1 MVPVRRRPQCE
12 GPHSGRGFFRAG
24 RSCLDER
31 EGEPAGLSAPVRFR
45 AGGRA
50 AGMNR
55 RSICVAMSVRKRT
68 VNGQWGGGMHDSS
81 RHRAAAPTRHRVE
94 AGRSPGWGYQR
105 RPSCHSLT
113 SLILRLLRRVPAR
126 PSAVRAANRCGS
138 SASSPTCATPI
149 STSAI
154 TFASAARATTS
165 SWLDRSRGPH
175 GDQSRECLAG
185 GCPIRA
191 ASAARGDAER
201 ARFLQQSAGRVD
213 RARERVCAAGRRCG
227 DDGRNRQTCTNSAA
241 RKPEH
246 SRP

>member
-1 MVPVRRRPQCE
+1 
-12 GPHSGRGFFRAG
+12 
-24 RSCLDER
+24 
-31 EGEPAGLSAPVRFR
+31 
-45 AGGRA
+45 
-50 AGMNR
+50 MNR

-68 VNGQWGGGMHDSS
+68 VNGQWGEALHDSS

-138 SASSPTCATPI
+138 SASRPTSATPI

-201 ARFLQQSAGRVD
+201 ARFLQQGAGRVD
-213 RARERVCAAGRRCG
+213 RARERVCAARRG
-227 DDGRNRQTCTNSAA
+227 AWDKAEIVTTCTNSAA

-246 SRP
+246 SWPQSSGRSEPPPAVARGLAIAPLGRSGAGIPLRERRRHRRPCARCPCD